1 LIWDSKELISRY
13 THPEMGAIWSEQ
25 HRYETWLEV
34 ELAAADAMAEAG
46 LVPADAARELRA
58 KAAFDIARIE
68 EIEQTTQHDVIA
80 FTTAV
85 AERVGQAARW
95 LHFGLTSSDVVDTAQ
110 AIQMREACDLIV
122 KDLAGLMEAV
132 RGRADE
138 HRRTAMI
145 GRTHGVHA
153 EPMTFGLKLALWYA
167 ELQRDLDRVLRARD
181 IVSVGKISG
190 AVGTF
195 AHLDPSIE
203 ARVCARLGLE
213 AAPVSSQIIQRDRHA
228 ELMSSLAI
236 TAASLEKFA
245 LEIRGLQKTEI
256 GEVEEPFGKG
266 QKGSSAMPHKRN
278 PVGCEQITGLARLV
292 RANAMAALENVA
304 LWHERDISH
313 SSVERV
319 ILPDSFIALDHMLRR
334 FTRIVRGMV
343 VYPERMKENLNR
355 SRGVVF
361 SGTVLLELARRG
373 ISREQA
379 YEWVQRNA
387 MRSFHEQKDFKSLLL
402 ADPDLMKVLTPA
414 EMEKAF
420 DLDDQLRNV
429 DVIFARVFGADFAI
443 ASEGRERGFRTI
455 TLD

>member
-1 LIWDSKELISRY
+1 MIQRY

-25 HRYETWLEV
+25 RRYETWLEV
-34 ELAAADAMAEAG
+34 ELAATDAMAASG
-46 LVPADAARELRA
+46 LVPAEAARELRA
-58 KAAFDIARIE
+58 RAAFDVARIE
-68 EIEQTTQHDVIA
+68 EIERTTQHDVIA

-85 AERVGQAARW
+85 AEKAGPVARW

-110 AIQMREACDLIV
+110 ALQMRDASGLII
-122 KDLAGLMEAV
+122 KGIAALMEAV
-132 RGRADE
+132 RGRAEE
-138 HRRTAMI
+138 HRRTPMI

-153 EPMTFGLKLALWYA
+153 EPMTFGVKLALWYA
-167 ELQRDLDRVLRARD
+167 ELQRDLDRMLRARD
-181 IVSVGKISG
+181 VVAVGKLSG

-195 AHLDPSIE
+195 AHLDPDIE
-203 ARVCARLGLE
+203 ARVCRQLGLE
-213 AAPVSSQIIQRDRHA
+213 PAPVASQVIQRDRHA
-228 ELMSSLAI
+228 ELMSALAI

-278 PVGCEQITGLARLV
+278 PIGCEQITGLARLI
-292 RANAMAALENVA
+292 RANAMAAFENIA

-334 FTRIVRGMV
+334 FTRIVAGMV
-343 VYPERMKENLNR
+343 VYPERMRENLAR

-361 SGTVLLELARRG
+361 SGTVLLELAKRG
-373 ISREQA
+373 VSREQA

-387 MRSFHEQKDFKSLLL
+387 MRAFHEQQDFKTLLL
-402 ADPDLMKVLTPA
+402 ADSDLTKVLGKT
-414 EMEKAF
+414 EIERAF
-420 DLDDQLRNV
+420 DLNDQLRNV
-429 DVIFARVFGADFAI
+429 DAIFDRVFHRTTELAA
-443 ASEGRERGFRTI
+443 ASGMVEKRAY
-455 TLD
+455 